1 MSDSVKK
8 WHEMQ
13 GEIKASLQAD
23 KEMAAAGIGQENKNV
38 ENQYLFVLDYLDGKV
53 YRYDISSL
61 GNEENNWIPSYETCE
76 AFLIG
81 AGHSISNIEW
91 MATKTKELR
100 AW

>member
-13 GEIKASLQAD
+13 ET
-23 KEMAAAGIGQENKNV
+23 ENNV
-38 ENQYLFVLDYLDGKV
+38 EDNYLFVLDYLDGKV

-61 GNEENNWIPSYETCE
+61 CNEENNWIPSCETCE

-91 MATKTKELR
+91 MATKEKDMQYGN
-100 AW
+100 